1 MTLDQSIV
9 TPCYVYDLALL
20 RQTLDTII
28 SASAGMPA
36 RVHYAL
42 KANPDPRIVAE
53 VAQRGFG
60 ADCVSI
66 GEVRH
71 AIACG
76 ISADKCVYSGVGK
89 TDPEIIEAI
98 NLGIEC
104 FNVESLEELQIISHL
119 ASQNGKVAP
128 IALRINPHIDA
139 HTHHYITTG
148 LAENKFGIDVSLF
161 DQALHLATTLPGLR
175 FRGIH
180 CHIGSQILTNEPYAL
195 LCTRINDLVARVRQ
209 AGASVDY
216 INVGGGL
223 GVDYEEPVT
232 NPIADF
238 QGFFDTLRQGL
249 NVPAGAL
256 VHCELGRSIV
266 AQCGTILSRVI
277 YVKEGLERH
286 FVIIDAGMNNLI
298 RPALYQA
305 VHRIDNLSAPNGTPT
320 ATYDIVGP
328 VCETADTFAEGY
340 VLPRTRRG
348 DILAIR
354 SAGAYAQ
361 SMASQYNLRQ
371 PAAVVYTEDEYILK

>member
-1 MTLDQSIV
+1 MLLDQSLK

-20 RQTLDTII
+20 RRTLDTI
-28 SASAGMPA
+28 STASGCLPMH
-36 RVHYAL
+36 VHYAL
-42 KANPDPRIVAE
+42 KANPDARIVAE
-53 VAQRGFG
+53 VAKAGFG

-71 AIACG
+71 AIDCDIPAN
-76 ISADKCVYSGVGK
+76 KCVYSGVGK

-98 NLGIEC
+98 DLGIEC

-119 ASQNGKVAP
+119 ASHIGKIAP

-148 LAENKFGIDVSLF
+148 LAENKFGIDITLF
-161 DQALHLATTLPGLR
+161 DQALHMATTLPGLH

-195 LCTRINDLVARVRQ
+195 LCSRINELVARAQQ
-209 AGASVDY
+209 AGATIDY
-216 INVGGGL
+216 INVGGGI
-223 GVDYEEPVT
+223 GVDYEQPAT

-249 NVPAGAL
+249 ILPTGAHI
-256 VHCELGRSIV
+256 HCELGRSIV
-266 AQCGTILSRVI
+266 AQCGSILSRVI
-277 YVKEGLERH
+277 YVKEGLERR

-305 VHRIDNLSAPNGTPT
+305 THRIDNLSAPSSTPT
-320 ATYDIVGP
+320 AHYDIVGP
-328 VCETADTFAEGY
+328 VCESADTFAENY
-340 VLPRTRRG
+340 PLPRTRRG

-354 SAGAYAQ
+354 SAGAYAA
-361 SMASQYNLRQ
+361 SMASLYNLRR
-371 PAAVVYTEDEYILK
+371 PADVIYTE

>member
-1 MTLDQSIV
+1 MHSQSLS

-20 RQTLDTII
+20 RRTLATI
-28 SASAGMPA
+28 SDASAGMPM

-42 KANPDPRIVAE
+42 KANSNPRVVAE
-53 VAQRGFG
+53 VANMGFG

-76 ISADKCVYSGVGK
+76 IPAGRCVYSGVGK
-89 TDPEIIEAI
+89 TDAEILEALS
-98 NLGIEC
+98 LGIEC

-119 ASQNGKVAP
+119 ASQIGTTAP
-128 IALRINPHIDA
+128 ISLRINPHIDA
-139 HTHHYITTG
+139 HTHHFITTG
-148 LAENKFGIDVSLF
+148 LAENKFGIDITLF
-161 DQALHLATTLPGLR
+161 DKALHMATTLPGLR

-180 CHIGSQILTNEPYAL
+180 CHIGSQILTNEPFAL
-195 LCTRINDLVARVRQ
+195 LCTRINDLVARAIN
-209 AGASVDY
+209 AGAEIDY

-223 GVDYEEPVT
+223 GVDYDDPVA

-238 QGFFDTLRQGL
+238 QGFFDTIRKGL
-249 NVPAGAL
+249 IVPDNAL

-305 VHRIDNLSAPNGTPT
+305 VHRIDNLSAPSGTPM
-320 ATYDIVGP
+320 AQYDIVGP
-328 VCETADTFAEGY
+328 VCESADTFAEKY
-340 VLPRTRRG
+340 ELPRTRRG

-354 SAGAYAQ
+354 SAGAYAE
-361 SMASQYNLRQ
+361 SMASQYNLRL
-371 PAAVVYTEDEYILK
+371 PAEVVYTEGEDLKL